1 MSRLPD
7 DYFGQ
12 MYSRSPD
19 PWELG
24 TRWYEQR
31 KYAITLALLPRQ
43 HYRHAF
49 EPGCSV
55 GVLTALLTERCAQVT
70 AGDVAAAA
78 LESARRRLVDS
89 GRHDQVTLLR
99 RSMDD
104 PWPPGPF
111 DLLVLSEVGY
121 YLTPDTLRRTLDRE
135 LPRLAEGA
143 TVIAAHWRHHVDDYP
158 MSGDRVNDIVAA
170 SAGLYAIG
178 GYRDAD
184 VAIDVFDTAN
194 GASVAARTGVPTS

>member
-1 MSRLPD
+1 
-7 DYFGQ
+7 
-12 MYSRSPD
+12 MYSRSAD

-49 EPGCSV
+49 EPGCSI
-55 GVLTALLTERCAQVT
+55 GVLTALLTERCSQVT
-70 AGDVAAAA
+70 ASDVAAAA
-78 LESARRRLVDS
+78 LESARRRLVDA
-89 GRHDQVTLLR
+89 GRQDQVTLLQ

-121 YLTPDTLRRTLDRE
+121 YLTPGALRGTLDRE
-135 LPRLAEGA
+135 MPRLAKGA
-143 TVIAAHWRHHVDDYP
+143 TVIAAHWRHPVDDYP

-170 SAGLYAIG
+170 TAGVHPIG

-184 VAIDVFDTAN
+184 VAIDVFDTAD
-194 GASVAARTGVPTS
+194 GASVAARTGVPTA